1 MKNLDKL
8 LAVVILLSTSA
19 AYADEEKGDNTAR
32 NKGHE
37 EKSAVNAQDAGE
49 SKSDIQIA
57 RDIRKK
63 LVEDSTLSSYAKN
76 AKVIV
81 KKGHVTLKGPVR
93 SNDEVTSLVNKAKE
107 CAGEAN
113 VASELEVVAK

>member
-1 MKNLDKL
+1 MKNLDTL
-8 LAVVILLSTSA
+8 LAVVLLLSTSA

-37 EKSAVNAQDAGE
+37 KKSAVNAQDAGD

-93 SNDEVTSLVNKAKE
+93 SNDEVTSIVNKAKE
-107 CAGEAN
+107 CAGDAN
-113 VASELEVVAK
+113 VACELEVVAK

>member
-19 AYADEEKGDNTAR
+19 VYADEEKGDNTAR

-49 SKSDIQIA
+49 SKSDIQLA

-107 CAGEAN
+107 CAGETN